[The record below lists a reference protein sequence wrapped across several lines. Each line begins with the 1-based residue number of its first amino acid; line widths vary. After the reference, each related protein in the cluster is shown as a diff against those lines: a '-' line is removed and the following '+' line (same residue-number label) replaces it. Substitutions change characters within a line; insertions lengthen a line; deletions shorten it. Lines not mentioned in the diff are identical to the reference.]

1 MPGPVRLKMR
11 DEGFLLCLSLPTC
24 SGAAAALVAL
34 SEPPRKLVCI
44 YIPIYIHTHTHKYMG
59 CPPPRRAGE
68 SGGGSPTAPA
78 AGVFFLL
85 PKTGKNYSEQG
96 TAMNCHNSQIELCLQ
111 LEKEPFRCSQISS
124 SFPPG
129 GTWQQGPLHA
139 CCLQ

>member
-1 MPGPVRLKMR
+1 MR
-11 DEGFLLCLSLPTC
+11 GEGFLLRLSLPTC

-34 SEPPRKLVCI
+34 SEPPRKLMCI
-44 YIPIYIHTHTHKYMG
+44 YIPIYIYMCVYICIYTHTYKYMG

-111 LEKEPFRCSQISS
+111 LEKERFRCSQISS

-129 GTWQQGPLHA
+129 GTWQQGQLHA